1 MENNLIKT
9 NYNNDNRLMT
19 YEEWC
24 PILEIEN
31 NIKIIDDDGYRH
43 VKRDNKLNTKLT
55 KQEALDYFYMCTV
68 EFK

>member
-1 MENNLIKT
+1 
-9 NYNNDNRLMT
+9 MT
-19 YEEWC
+19 YKEWC
-24 PILEIEN
+24 PILEVEN

-55 KQEALDYFYMCTV
+55 KQEALNYFYMCTV

>member
-1 MENNLIKT
+1 MENNIIKT
-9 NYNNDNRLMT
+9 NYNYDNRLMT
-19 YEEWC
+19 YDEWC
-24 PILEIEN
+24 PIFEIEN

-55 KQEALDYFYMCTV
+55 KQEALNYFYMCTV